1 MLIMKMPIA
10 VPECTYTTTILDI
23 DDFRHDELKVS
34 SIPTSKG
41 EYYFLSIDRDEAV
54 LSAGLNIGRTT
65 IICLILMLAAFLFSK
80 DTNDLILHPIE
91 RMIDLV
97 NKIAKDPLS
106 SREERVKKS
115 KKSEQNYETFVIENS
130 ILKIGKLLAL
140 GFGEAG
146 SEIIGSKKIILYYL

>member
-1 MLIMKMPIA
+1 MKIPISI
-10 VPECTYTTTILDI
+10 PECMYTSPIQNI
-23 DDFRHDELKVS
+23 DDFRHDELKIS
-34 SIPTSKG
+34 SFNTKYG
-41 EYYFLSIDRDEAV
+41 EFYFLSIDREEAI
-54 LSAGLNIGRTT
+54 LSASLNIGRTT

-97 NKIAKDPLS
+97 NKIARDPLS

-115 KKSEQNYETFVIENS
+115 KKNEEHYETLVIENS

-146 SEIIGSKKIILYYL
+146 SEIIGSKKNIGIYFIFI